1 MDRSASRSKSKKS
14 GPKEDVLIV
23 VAWTVLQAGTTIAA
37 AAFTF
42 YVYKP
47 GWMLGGVAV
56 AYSEVAANSNI

>member
-1 MDRSASRSKSKKS
+1 MLLPKKTAICAE
-14 GPKEDVLIV
+14 GEDIPDHTPG
-23 VAWTVLQAGTTIAA
+23 WHPYTTIAA
-37 AAFTF
+37 AAFPF